1 VSSERGARIVRAQRA
16 HLGIMSGTKNAERR
30 EVPPR
35 KMPTNPGDAALTAR
49 VRRYIAQH
57 RLAERGTRVLV
68 AVSGGSDSVALAHIV
83 RDLDAAGEL
92 RAVGLI
98 HFNHQLRDAAGRDE
112 RFSARLADS
121 LGWPI
126 VVERED
132 VAVRAR
138 RERRSLED
146 AARTARYEGFDRARA
161 ALGADVVA
169 LGHTR
174 DDQAETFLLR
184 LIRGAGP
191 TGLAGIHPRHGS
203 IVRPL
208 LCCRRGELRH
218 FLALRKIAYVEDET
232 NADVSIP
239 RNRVRAEL
247 LPMLERRFNPAVVDV
262 LSDEAELA
270 RETLQWMEASATS
283 LVGSAP
289 SSEAGLEPERS
300 TLSGAGAA
308 HEPGPTILDV
318 GQLMSAP
325 SALRRFIVWRAMRG
339 LAGRRPVSFAHVEAV
354 LGLLA
359 SDAPRSLDM
368 PGHSAQRLGPQ
379 LVLTRRLA
387 AQRPRRLDPGEN
399 FFEYPLSIPGE
410 VPIPEAHGVLTAASL
425 PPGTLHPEDLGARS
439 AAASCAVAIVRRDL
453 YTGQWRVRN
462 RRPGDRFRP
471 FGLNGRKKLQ
481 DFFVDRKVPRLCR
494 DTVPLVVDGN
504 DRIVW
509 VAGFEIDDAFRVN
522 DPAQAVIMLQLKL
535 LGGSA

>member
-1 VSSERGARIVRAQRA
+1 
-16 HLGIMSGTKNAERR
+16 MSGTKVRR
-30 EVPPR
+30 EAAYPARRNVPPR
-35 KMPTNPGDAALTAR
+35 KMPRNLGDTALTAR

-68 AVSGGSDSVALAHIV
+68 ALSGGSDSVALAHIV

-92 RAVGLI
+92 RAVGLT

-112 RFSARLADS
+112 QFSAQLAES
-121 LGWPI
+121 FGWPI

-132 VAVRAR
+132 VAARAR

-161 ALGADVVA
+161 TLGADVVA

-191 TGLAGIHPRHGS
+191 RGLAGIHPRHGS

-208 LCCRRGELRH
+208 LCCRRRELRQ
-218 FLALRKIAYVEDET
+218 FLAAREIGHVEDET
-232 NADVSIP
+232 NADVKIP

-247 LPMLERRFNPAVVDV
+247 LPMLERRFNPSVVDV
-262 LSDEAELA
+262 LADEAELA
-270 RETLQWMEASATS
+270 RAMWLWMEESLASFGERLKSEVSPAPEADSRPETS
-283 LVGSAP
+283 DLGRDLA
-289 SSEAGLEPERS
+289 
-300 TLSGAGAA
+300 
-308 HEPGPTILDV
+308 LDV
-318 GQLMSAP
+318 PGLMSTP
-325 SALRRFIVWRAMRG
+325 LALRRLVVWRAMRE
-339 LAGRRPVSFAHVEAV
+339 LAGRQPVSFVHVEAV
-354 LGLLA
+354 LDLLT

-368 PGHSAQRLGPQ
+368 PGHSVHRLGPR
-379 LVLTRRLA
+379 LVLTRRRA
-387 AQRPRRLDPGEN
+387 ADRPRLLDPGAN

-410 VPIPEAHGVLTAASL
+410 VAVPEAHCVVTAASL
-425 PPGTLHPEDLGARS
+425 PPGTLNPEALRASSGAARARS
-439 AAASCAVAIVRRDL
+439 GMASSGMASSGMAIVRGDL
-453 YTGQWRVRN
+453 CTGLWRVRN

-471 FGLNGRKKLQ
+471 FGLNGHKKLQ
-481 DFFVDRKVPRLCR
+481 NFFVDRKVPRLCR
-494 DTVPLVVDGN
+494 DTVPLVVDEN

-522 DPAQAVIMLQLKL
+522 DPAQAVIMLELKL